1 MGRKLNFS
9 EELATI
15 MCYPS
20 NFEIGGLSSA
30 LKGVI
35 RTMTVKNASIK
46 KMVLDICKENVY
58 EGNFD
63 THAYGTDDP
72 EKVLDVIE
80 EDYESVFF
88 K

>member
-1 MGRKLNFS
+1 MGRKLKFI
-9 EELATI
+9 EELADF

-20 NFEIGGLSSA
+20 SFEVGGLASA

-58 EGNFD
+58 NGNFSS
-63 THAYGTDDP
+63 HAYGTDDP
-72 EKVLDVIE
+72 EKVLDMIE
-80 EDYESVFF
+80 EDYEVVFF